1 MRWLTVS
8 LLLISGCA
16 SSPYAEVS
24 LGYQID
30 GMTDYWLQTG
40 NPNQCSKNVQFN
52 GEIGLEFENNWKVGY
67 HHQSWLL
74 CGAPFSNG
82 GPEIYSDDIRI
93 TKTWGGK

>member
-24 LGYQID
+24 LGYQVD
-30 GMTDYWLQTG
+30 GMTDHWLQTS
-40 NPNQCSKNVQFN
+40 NPHQCSKNAKLD
-52 GEIGLEFENNWKVGY
+52 GEVGLEFENNWRIGY

-74 CGAPFSNG
+74 CGAPLNG
-82 GPEIYSDDIRI
+82 GPEIYQDDIRI
-93 TKTWGGK
+93 TKKWGGK